1 MMKSWSKRDDQ
12 RRIDSFFETSHAV
25 SSRVAKFRS
34 KRLGDAVKNLTNAS
48 GSEVAA
54 MILKRSREEAL
65 GDVIVDYGD
74 GQYDSAVP
82 DPEPRLDDGD
92 DADFADLD
100 LSQYSSDRVA
110 SPSPKKPKKPKNR
123 ATRNPSPSPEPKP
136 NPEPEPN
143 ATPRASARSNRN
155 VDKN

>member
-1 MMKSWSKRDDQ
+1 
-12 RRIDSFFETSHAV
+12 V

-54 MILKRSREEAL
+54 MILKRTREEAL
-65 GDVIVDYGD
+65 GDVIVDYDD
-74 GQYDSAVP
+74 GQHDNAVS
-82 DPEPRLDDGD
+82 DPEPKLDDGD

-110 SPSPKKPKKPKNR
+110 SPSPKKPKNR
-123 ATRNPSPSPEPKP
+123 PSPSPSPKP
-136 NPEPEPN
+136 RQP
-143 ATPRASARSNRN
+143 ARPRDRIETSTKISSRRR
-155 VDKN
+155 